1 MKKLTI
7 IGVLVVSL
15 LGTLFHF
22 MYEWIPLFIFPMNES
37 IFEHCKL
44 IIFPFLIFYLC
55 CIPFYKEDKGE
66 LISYFVSA
74 IFLSIA
80 IIIVGYYTYSGII
93 GYDIDAVNIILYYIS
108 VLIGFILIYKKKTF
122 VSFSNSVIFLLIMI
136 ILVTVFSFYPPSLSF
151 FKG

>member
-1 MKKLTI
+1 
-7 IGVLVVSL
+7 
-15 LGTLFHF
+15 
-22 MYEWIPLFIFPMNES
+22 
-37 IFEHCKL
+37 
-44 IIFPFLIFYLC
+44 
-55 CIPFYKEDKGE
+55 
-66 LISYFVSA
+66 